1 MAHTLYKVHYSYGLA
16 YLGRTKQPL
25 QRRLHG
31 HFFKKRL
38 HRELDVNSVTLI
50 EKADLPTEADMLLYE
65 LYLINQLKPPLNQ
78 ANKTHDELTVELPP
92 LEFTPFY
99 CRLLDKW
106 KAQIVEKDNSEEQ
119 KRINGIRLFEER
131 QELRRKFRKGELT
144 EDEYFDRLEELEVE
158 I

>member
-38 HRELDVNSVTLI
+38 HRELDINAVTLI

-78 ANKTHDELTVELPP
+78 ANKTRDELTVELPP
-92 LEFTPFY
+92 LEFKPY
-99 CRLLDKW
+99 HCRLMDKW
-106 KAQIVEKDNSEEQ
+106 KAQLIERDKAEEQ
-119 KRINGIRLFEER
+119 ERLNKIKLFEKQ
-131 QELRRKFRKGELT
+131 QELRRKRNAGELT
-144 EDEYFDRLEELEVE
+144 EDEYWDLLEALENGS
-158 I
+158 